1 MVKEN
6 RPLMPS
12 STLASAVAG
21 SRDCVSVQASA
32 KSSSVNFMTD
42 GMSSASSTERMSSAE
57 MGIGRWP

>member
-1 MVKEN
+1 
-6 RPLMPS
+6 MPS

-42 GMSSASSTERMSSAE
+42 GMSSASSTDRMSSAE